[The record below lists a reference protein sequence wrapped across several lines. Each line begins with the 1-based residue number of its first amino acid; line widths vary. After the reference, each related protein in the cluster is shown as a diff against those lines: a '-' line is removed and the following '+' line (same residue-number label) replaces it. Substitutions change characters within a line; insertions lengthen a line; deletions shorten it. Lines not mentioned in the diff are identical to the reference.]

1 MSASFVSPSGS
12 FQPFLSIYSGCT
24 KIRSIFNTFQ
34 TSKPFFS
41 IASLILLLFF
51 GPLFISLVKIHQ
63 QPKKTHP
70 GNHHVIIQVSL
81 GHPDFNQNTSMLDL
95 HCPFFNAKKKKD
107 LFTSSNQGTMVIT
120 PTFTTEKSVASRT
133 GPSAPSM
140 SLDSISG
147 SGVPLLKYA
156 WILKQVR
163 SGNNIIKLR
172 DSSPHRT
179 FSVHTFTWWLPF
191 LPFMI
196 PLTLLCSDS
205 YRGPPFRADR
215 AAKTSKL
222 QKSTSNTPTLSRMSF
237 NGAQVT

>member
-1 MSASFVSPSGS
+1 MMSASFVSPSGS

-34 TSKPFFS
+34 ISKPFFS

-95 HCPFFNAKKKKD
+95 HCPFFNAKKKKIS
-107 LFTSSNQGTMVIT
+107 LQFQTQGTMVIT

-140 SLDSISG
+140 SLD
-147 SGVPLLKYA
+147 A
-156 WILKQVR
+156 
-163 SGNNIIKLR
+163 
-172 DSSPHRT
+172 
-179 FSVHTFTWWLPF
+179 
-191 LPFMI
+191 
-196 PLTLLCSDS
+196 
-205 YRGPPFRADR
+205 
-215 AAKTSKL
+215 
-222 QKSTSNTPTLSRMSF
+222 PTTVAL
-237 NGAQVT
+237 VCHC